1 MHNHGKIISNR
12 PAISLIYL
20 TEFVFG
26 TLSYSIE
33 SSATAFFI
41 NGASWLII
49 QSICSQNIIRESNYY
64 C

>member
-1 MHNHGKIISNR
+1 MSGIESYIM
-12 PAISLIYL
+12 PTLTLCIYL

-26 TLSYSIE
+26 NLSYSIE
-33 SSATAFFI
+33 SSAIVFFI
-41 NGASWLII
+41 NGASRLII